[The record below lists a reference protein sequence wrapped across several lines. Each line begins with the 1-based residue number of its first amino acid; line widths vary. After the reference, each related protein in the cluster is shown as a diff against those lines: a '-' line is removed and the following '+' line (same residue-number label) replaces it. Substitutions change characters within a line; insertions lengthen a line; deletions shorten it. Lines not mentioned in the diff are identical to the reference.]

1 VESTSTG
8 GEPGAGDLLAAVA
21 ANLRRLR
28 VASGLSLGELARRA
42 GVAKSTVSQLEA
54 GGGNPSIETLWA
66 LARALDVPFGRLV
79 SEPERAVTVIRAGD
93 GPLIAAAGAP
103 VAVRLL
109 ASSERRTR
117 NDLYAMTVEPGAA
130 RHAEPHLPGT
140 LEHLVV
146 VRGRLRVGP
155 EGALAE
161 LRAGD
166 YGRFPGD
173 VPHVY
178 EALEPGTEVVMLMA
192 HP

>member
-1 VESTSTG
+1 MERTAPLDVI
-8 GEPGAGDLLAAVA
+8 AAS
-21 ANLRRLR
+21 LRRER
-28 VASGLSLGELARRA
+28 ERHGISLAELARRA
-42 GVAKSTVSQLEA
+42 GVAKSTLSQLEA
-54 GGGNPSIETLWA
+54 GVGNPSIETLWA

-117 NDLYAMTVEPGAA
+117 NDLYAMTIEPGAA

-140 LEHLVV
+140 VEHLVV

-155 EGALAE
+155 AEALAE

-178 EALEPGTEVVMLMA
+178 EALEPGTEIVMLMA